1 MLQGMKILHILRP
14 ETPQK
19 CGVLYYQNI
28 SLSLTFSLPMDK
40 RKGIIKT
47 QKPIIVVEK
56 NGYP

>member
-28 SLSLTFSLPMDK
+28 SLSLTFSLPRVK
-40 RKGIIKT
+40 KEL
-47 QKPIIVVEK
+47 QKPRTNNRSIK
-56 NGYP
+56 NGCH